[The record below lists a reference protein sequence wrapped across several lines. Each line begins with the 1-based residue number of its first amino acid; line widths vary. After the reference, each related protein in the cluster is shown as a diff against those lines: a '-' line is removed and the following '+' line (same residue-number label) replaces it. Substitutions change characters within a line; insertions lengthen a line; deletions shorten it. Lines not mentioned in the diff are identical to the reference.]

1 MLLKHAA
8 NKGTSEN
15 VLRSDK
21 LRIVF
26 VKSIMIVSLKK
37 YRRQRKMDELLIT
50 NSFNISKKTKH
61 HTIKNQINPTLN
73 RNKPGLLRMK
83 VKSMLVVV
91 FVYKKG
97 TNDCFS

>member
-1 MLLKHAA
+1 MYQAK
-8 NKGTSEN
+8 N
-15 VLRSDK
+15 VQKDSFR
-21 LRIVF
+21 
-26 VKSIMIVSLKK
+26 VKQLQPPPKK
-37 YRRQRKMDELLIT
+37 T
-50 NSFNISKKTKH
+50 NKTKH

-97 TNDCFS
+97 TNDSFS

>member
-1 MLLKHAA
+1 MYQ
-8 NKGTSEN
+8 SIN
-15 VLRSDK
+15 VQKASFR
-21 LRIVF
+21 
-26 VKSIMIVSLKK
+26 VKQLQPPQKK
-37 YRRQRKMDELLIT
+37 P
-50 NSFNISKKTKH
+50 KTKH

-83 VKSMLVVV
+83 VKSVLVVV